1 MAINFPSN
9 PTVGQVYSYSS
20 RAWQWNGQGW
30 QAYPGP
36 YTVGPTG
43 ATGPTG
49 PAGSAT
55 NTAVDSLTI
64 SVANTFPSLSHT
76 YNGSGLFQLIV
87 NGQVF
92 VSAGS
97 SPPFSVSGTT
107 ITWLST
113 IFSVNPGDIVF
124 AMYSY

>member
-1 MAINFPSN
+1 MAINFPAS
-9 PTVGQVYSYSS
+9 PTVGQVYTYSS
-20 RAWQWNGQGW
+20 RSWQWNGQGW

-36 YTVGPTG
+36 ASVGP
-43 ATGPTG
+43 TGPTG
-49 PAGSAT
+49 PAGT
-55 NTAVDSLTI
+55 TGNTAVDSLTI
-64 SVANTFPSLSHT
+64 TTTNVFPALSHS

-97 SPPFSVSGTT
+97 SPAFSVSGTI

-113 IFSVNPGDIVF
+113 VFSVNPGDVVF